1 MTFEKV
7 AMIPARSGSK
17 RVPKKNIRL
26 INGKPL
32 IDYCLKKAVEAN
44 IFDKIYVNT
53 DDKIIMDYVRKFY
66 PGIYIFEREQKFAS
80 DSATN
85 DDFMFD
91 FLTKVNCNSVMQI
104 LPTSPFIS
112 KNDIIS
118 FDKEF
123 HSKSY
128 NSLISVNENKIECI
142 YGNKPINFNKSDH
155 TLPSQQLDSIYS
167 YACSLMMWNSK
178 TFIKNYKENKG
189 AYHGGNFKTGYFTLK
204 GYSTVDI
211 DNEEDFI
218 LAEVIAKALNSNE
231 VQEKKYYSTDNLIYD
246 SDVTRI
252 LPSDGIL
259 NNVIDRQ
266 NQIKSNIEEIIESMP
281 KTSSWSYTL
290 VNSISNRSTL
300 LAQMPGEGNRRHYH
314 DKWDEWWFIIKGKW
328 EFEYNNEKLS
338 AHKGDLIFL
347 KRNTIH
353 KIKAIGDMLSVRMAV
368 SRDDVEHIYL
378 EKDYKNE

>member
-112 KNDIIS
+112 KDDIIS
-118 FDKEF
+118 FDK
-123 HSKSY
+123 
-128 NSLISVNENKIECI
+128 
-142 YGNKPINFNKSDH
+142 
-155 TLPSQQLDSIYS
+155 
-167 YACSLMMWNSK
+167 A
-178 TFIKNYKENKG
+178 
-189 AYHGGNFKTGYFTLK
+189 
-204 GYSTVDI
+204 
-211 DNEEDFI
+211 
-218 LAEVIAKALNSNE
+218 
-231 VQEKKYYSTDNLIYD
+231 
-246 SDVTRI
+246 
-252 LPSDGIL
+252 
-259 NNVIDRQ
+259 
-266 NQIKSNIEEIIESMP
+266 
-281 KTSSWSYTL
+281 
-290 VNSISNRSTL
+290 
-300 LAQMPGEGNRRHYH
+300 
-314 DKWDEWWFIIKGKW
+314 
-328 EFEYNNEKLS
+328 
-338 AHKGDLIFL
+338 
-347 KRNTIH
+347 
-353 KIKAIGDMLSVRMAV
+353 
-368 SRDDVEHIYL
+368 
-378 EKDYKNE
+378 